1 MTTRLLGLWRHNAV
15 THEDCKLTTS
25 TSTSTL
31 RLILVRH
38 AESTNNALFLKLR
51 DEALCSTRAD
61 PLLNLE
67 ELFEA
72 HREVDPG
79 LSERGKVQAAL
90 LGLHF
95 RSYLSNCHSLPGE
108 LSGSAS
114 LHSSSTVSSSSSSF
128 SSSSASSA
136 SLSVASE
143 ASLAP
148 ASFDSDGDVRW
159 QEAGQARD
167 PPSCCSA
174 NGMGVSAP
182 RPSAQESNG
191 TKEGET
197 GEAGSGDSV
206 DGVRV
211 MVSPLLRTILT
222 ALPVLDN
229 LNLKQKDCV
238 LDPDLY
244 EVGGLYKVCRQGN
257 QAPVCIAYR
266 GCTKREYE
274 ENFPGRLC
282 APESIANGW
291 YNQERGKEG
300 PTEARARAH
309 RVAEKFWRLA
319 ETAEAENLKAV
330 VVFSHAHFLDLL
342 MKALCPADEGEEGSA
357 VAFASPLCSRGT
369 PAVKSPRVEATKVQ
383 TNFLLHNTGVT
394 CVRLVVSLHAA
405 RSAEQPGSFLKA
417 QRRLA
422 TACASA
428 KKSRT
433 VVVEWMNRL
442 DHLDSLPP
450 Q

>member
-1 MTTRLLGLWRHNAV
+1 MTTRLLGLWRHHV
-15 THEDCKLTTS
+15 THEDCKLTAT
-25 TSTSTL
+25 TSTL

-51 DEALCSTRAD
+51 DEALFSTRAD

-72 HREVDPG
+72 HREVHPG
-79 LSERGKVQAAL
+79 LSERGKVQAGL

-95 RSYLSNCHSLPGE
+95 RSYLSDCHSRPCG
-108 LSGSAS
+108 LSGSPS
-114 LHSSSTVSSSSSSF
+114 LHSSSSTASSSSSSF

-143 ASLAP
+143 ASVPPESL
-148 ASFDSDGDVRW
+148 DGHGEACW
-159 QEAGQARD
+159 QEAGQAWD
-167 PPSCCSA
+167 PLSSRRTA
-174 NGMGVSAP
+174 NGTGFSAP
-182 RPSAQESNG
+182 RPSAEESNG
-191 TKEGET
+191 VKEGET
-197 GEAGSGDSV
+197 GEAGGRDPV

-238 LDPDLY
+238 LDPELY

-257 QAPVCIAYR
+257 RPPVCIAYR

-274 ENFPGRLC
+274 EKFPGRLC
-282 APESIANGW
+282 APESIEQGW

-319 ETAEAENLKAV
+319 ERAEAENLKAV

-357 VAFASPLCSRGT
+357 VAFASPPCTRG
-369 PAVKSPRVEATKVQ
+369 ASAAKSPRGEAAKVQ

-394 CVRLVVSLHAA
+394 CVRLVASLHAS
-405 RSAEQPGSFLKA
+405 RSPEPGSLLKA

-422 TACASA
+422 TACSSPA
-428 KKSRT
+428 KKSRI
-433 VVVEWMNRL
+433 VVVEWLNRL